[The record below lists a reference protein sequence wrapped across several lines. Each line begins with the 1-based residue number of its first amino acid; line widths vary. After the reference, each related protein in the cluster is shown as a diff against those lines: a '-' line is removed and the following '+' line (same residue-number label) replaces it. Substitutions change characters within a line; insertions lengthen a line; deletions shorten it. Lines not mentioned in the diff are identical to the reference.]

1 MDRRTYIRRWIDP
14 VLDLYARSINLS
26 KEFSAL
32 PWLMVTIDACFS
44 ASIVY
49 FPDRLRS
56 IVEKM
61 FLNYLCEYFCTPS
74 KLITRFSK
82 S

>member
-44 ASIVY
+44 ASIVCAP
-49 FPDRLRS
+49 FISPINCARSLRKCFLIIFAS
-56 IVEKM
+56 I
-61 FLNYLCEYFCTPS
+61 FALHRS
-74 KLITRFSK
+74 
-82 S
+82 